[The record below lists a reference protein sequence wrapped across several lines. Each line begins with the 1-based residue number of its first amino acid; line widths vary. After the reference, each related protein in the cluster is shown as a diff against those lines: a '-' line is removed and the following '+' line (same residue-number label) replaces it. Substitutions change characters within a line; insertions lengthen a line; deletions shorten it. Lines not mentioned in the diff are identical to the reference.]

1 MKAGRSIVNWSVPDL
16 QLRYLTGPRRDQT
29 VIATGPCVRIGR
41 SRDNDLVLP
50 ELPSPRSSSH
60 HAEARLEGS
69 VWWIVDLGST
79 NHTLLNGAPVDRAPL
94 RSGDRL
100 ALGDAVFEVRIGRRR
115 AAGWMVAGAAALA
128 AAAIAAAIGLLRR
141 PAGSPFEEVAAAAPR
156 SVYLLAIE
164 AAGRRT
170 AIGTAFA
177 VEETRA
183 LLATNAHVVH
193 ILQRQGALSAAAGPA
208 IAVRSDSDQAV
219 PVLRAWAHP
228 DWHEGSVAHDVALVQ
243 LAGRPPVAALSLGDA
258 RAVERIHRGATLA
271 TFGFPA
277 VSTDPLHPRGRLA
290 VDVVGDVRLPFIE
303 VGLSIAPGTS
313 GSPVF
318 DDSGAVVGIVVGG
331 DFVDAGD
338 GRGRRPTGSAAN
350 WVIAVTALR
359 ELLEARREAL
369 VGPLLPELPDP
380 LHDVARDQTRVFLEP
395 LPAELRVEA
404 ERPRSRH

>member
-1 MKAGRSIVNWSVPDL
+1 VPDL
-16 QLRYLTGPRRDQT
+16 QLRYLTGPRRDQI
-29 VIATGPCVRIGR
+29 VIATGPCLRIGR

-50 ELPSPRSSSH
+50 EPASPRSSAH
-60 HAEARLEGS
+60 HAEARLEGG

-79 NHTLLNGAPVDRAPL
+79 NRTLLNGAPVDRAPL

-100 ALGDAVFEVRIGRRR
+100 ALGDAVFEVRIGRRS
-115 AAGWMVAGAAALA
+115 AAGWMAAAAALA
-128 AAAIAAAIGLLRR
+128 AAVIAVAIGQLRR
-141 PAGSPFEEVAAAAPR
+141 PPGSPFEAVAAAVPQ
-156 SVYLLAIE
+156 SVYLLAVE
-164 AAGRRT
+164 AANRRT

-177 VEETRA
+177 VEQTRA
-183 LLATNAHVVH
+183 LLATNAHVVD
-193 ILQRQGALSAAAGPA
+193 LLRRRGAFDAAAA
-208 IAVRSDSDQAV
+208 RAVAVRSDSDQAV
-219 PVLRAWAHP
+219 PILRAWAHP

-243 LAGRPPVAALSLGDA
+243 LGGRPPMTTLPLGDA
-258 RAVERIHRGATLA
+258 RAVARIHRGATLA

-290 VDVVGDVRLPFIE
+290 IDVVGDVRLPYIE

-331 DFVDAGD
+331 DFVEAGD

-369 VGPLLPELPDP
+369 FAPLLPELPDP
-380 LHDVARDQTRVFLEP
+380 LHDVARDQARVFLEP

-404 ERPRSRH
+404 ERARARQ